1 MKAEPFTKKLYQ
13 YLIVAISVAMAGTVV
28 VVNAAYLFSPS
39 MLGSAGGSFQ
49 TVMSGGLL
57 GIMLILL
64 SGRTYVLTD
73 QNAGLKPYITDM
85 SYGAAVLGL
94 LSGIFSLLVAGF
106 IAYVKMRG
114 T

>member
-28 VVNAAYLFSPS
+28 VVNAAYLFFHS
-39 MLGSAGGSFQ
+39 MLGSAGGSFP

-57 GIMLILL
+57 GIVLILL
-64 SGRTYVLTD
+64 SGRMYVLTE
-73 QNAGLKPYITDM
+73 QNAGLKPYIDM
-85 SYGAAVLGL
+85 SYGAAVLQL
-94 LSGIFSLLVAGF
+94 LSGIFSLLVAGV